1 MKAVWQLFY
10 IKHRLFDMQKKV
22 ILKVVCETADWICE
36 VQSDFKTGNYSA
48 THNQKMSSETVFQ

>member
-1 MKAVWQLFY
+1 
-10 IKHRLFDMQKKV
+10 MQKKV

-48 THNQKMSSETVFQ
+48 TYNQQMSSETVFQ